1 MEAHEAVEFV
11 REWVAALDPSLEV
24 KCDPSKWDQGDLYVK
39 VARPGDEPVRWYIN
53 REVLELAA
61 AGEDEGTPYRPPLK
75 KILADVV
82 ERAREGAA
90 VPRANRRGRISG
102 KR

>member
-11 REWVAALDPSLEV
+11 KEWVAAADPSLEV
-24 KCDPSKWDQGDLYVK
+24 ECDPSKWDQGELWVK

-82 ERAREGAA
+82 ERAREGATG
-90 VPRANRRGRISG
+90 PRATRRGKRSG